1 MKKYTTLLVLLV
13 ALVTG
18 AFAQGHNLVVFSEQ
32 GEKFYVV
39 VNGVR
44 QNNEPQT
51 NVRVTGL
58 NGSMYAFKVI
68 FADASLGEL
77 DKNLP
82 MPAGPPMEYN
92 FKVKKDKNG
101 AYVLRY
107 FSEAALPMTPVAT
120 PGQTVVVYSATPVVA
135 VAPAATTVT
144 QTTTTNTVGNTAGVN
159 VNLGGINMGINIT
172 DPLYGGSQTT
182 TTTTYSQ
189 TTTVGVPQTT
199 TTVVMPNTTT
209 VVVPN
214 TTTQVVTTP
223 APNVYVMPGYNGPIG
238 CNGWPMDQGSFGSA
252 LQTIQQT
259 DFESTKLSTAKSIIS
274 SQCVTT
280 DQIVAV
286 CREFDFE
293 SSKLEFAKFAY
304 GRVIDKG
311 NYFKINQVFDFD
323 SSKSDLMQFTSGH

>member
-13 ALVTG
+13 AFVTG
-18 AFAQGHNLVVFSEQ
+18 AFAQGHNFVVFSEQ
-32 GEKFYVV
+32 GEKFYIV

-44 QNNEPQT
+44 QNNDPQT

-58 NGSMYAFKVI
+58 NGSVYAFKVI
-68 FADASLGEL
+68 FADANLGEL
-77 DKNLP
+77 DKTLP
-82 MPAGPPMEYN
+82 MPAGPPMEYT
-92 FKVKKDKNG
+92 FKIKKDKNG
-101 AYVLRY
+101 IYVMRY
-107 FSEAALPMTPVAT
+107 FGEAPLAAAPVTT
-120 PGQTVVVYSATPVVA
+120 PGQTVIVYSATPVVA
-135 VAPAATTVT
+135 VATPAATTVT
-144 QTTTTNTVGNTAGVN
+144 QTTTTNTVGGGGAGININ
-159 VNLGGINMGINIT
+159 VDGLNMGINVT
-172 DPLYGGSQTT
+172 DPLYGGTTHST

-189 TTTVGVPQTT
+189 TTTINAPATT
-199 TTVVMPNTTT
+199 TY
-209 VVVPN
+209 VPN

-252 LQTIQQT
+252 IQTIHET

-280 DQIVAV
+280 DQIVSV

-293 SSKLEFAKFAY
+293 STKLDFAKFAY
-304 GRVIDKG
+304 SRVIDKG
-311 NYFKINQVFDFD
+311 NYFKINSVFDFD